1 MATKKTIIQS
11 QSVVFILVILGFI
24 AVVNYLGTKTFLRGD
39 LTETRMYSLSQT
51 SKNMMRKLDDIVNI
65 NVYFSKNLPTEMKLV
80 ESDVRDLLAEYQ
92 AYSGNKL
99 KIKWQDPAESEDI
112 KRRAQELGIR
122 EVQMQT
128 FEKDKVQAINAFMG
142 IAVLYADKKEIMPFI
157 GRDLTNFE
165 YEMTQ
170 SIMKVVRKSTPK
182 VGVLK
187 TDTSAYIPPQIRQQ
201 MRMQQGDQT
210 EEMYKPVFENLKKN
224 YDVETV
230 DISSGQK
237 IDSTIRTLIVPGGEV
252 FTDRKLFEID
262 QFFMNGGN
270 LIVLA
275 DAVKVSFQ
283 YGPMGQPVES
293 RILGLLE
300 HYGARVEKNMVLDA
314 ACGQVQMPQQVQTPF
329 GMMNANVSVPYPY
342 FVRVLKEGFDQK
354 NPAVGSLD
362 APIVMPWASSITLLV
377 GKSDSTAK
385 AAPSQ
390 DVQATV
396 LVKSSKQSWTESGNF
411 NLNPQQDWKP
421 NQAALKQANMVVYL
435 HGTFSSY
442 FAGKTVPPVK
452 ETPDSLGKI
461 TLNAEDQ
468 NRVIK
473 TGNTKGNLVVAGTSN
488 FVTAQNGMP
497 GNLTLLLNIVDW
509 LSQDDNLIQVRT
521 RAIVD
526 RSIRRDDLKKGS
538 AMTGIIR
545 WVNILLMPA
554 LLIMVGL
561 AIYARRREPVTGPGR
576 AAATEKKEETK

>member
-11 QSVVFILVILGFI
+11 QSIVFIVVILGFI
-24 AVVNYLGTKTFLRGD
+24 AVVNYLATTKFLRAD
-39 LTETRMYSLSQT
+39 LTQSKMYSLSAT
-51 SKNMMRKLDDIVNI
+51 SKSMMRKLDDIVNI

-80 ESDVRDLLAEYQ
+80 EADVRDLLAEYQ

-99 KIKWQDPAESEDI
+99 KIKWQDPAESEEV

-128 FEKDKVQAINAFMG
+128 YEKDKVQAINAFMG
-142 IAVLYADKKEIMPFI
+142 IAVLYADKKEILPFI
-157 GRDLTNFE
+157 GRDMTNFE

-187 TDTSAYIPPQIRQQ
+187 TDTSAFIPQQIRMQ
-201 MRMQQGDQT
+201 MRMNQNDAT
-210 EEMYKPVFENLKKN
+210 EEKYKPLFDELKKN
-224 YDVETV
+224 YEVETV

-262 QFFMNGGN
+262 QYFMNGGN

-283 YGPMGQPVES
+283 YGPMGQPVETK
-293 RILGLLE
+293 ILNLME

-314 ACGQVQMPQQVQTPF
+314 ACGQVQIPQQVGPF
-329 GMMNANVSVPYPY
+329 QMNVAAPYPY
-342 FVRVLKEGFDQK
+342 FVRILKEGFDAK

-362 APIVMPWASSITLLV
+362 APIILPWASSITLLV
-377 GKSDSTAK
+377 GKADSSGNAGK
-385 AAPSQ
+385 SQ
-390 DVQATV
+390 DVKGTV
-396 LVKSSKQSWTESGNF
+396 LVKSSKQSWTEAGNF

-421 NQAALKQANMVVYL
+421 NPASLKTNNMVVYL
-435 HGTFSSY
+435 HGSFSSY
-442 FAGKTVPPVK
+442 FTGKSVPPVK

-468 NRVIK
+468 NRVIR
-473 TGNTKGNLVVAGTSN
+473 TNAAKGNLVVAGTSN

-497 GNLTLLLNIVDW
+497 GNLTLLINLVDW

-521 RAIVD
+521 RAIID

-538 AMTGIIR
+538 AMPGIIR
-545 WVNILLMPA
+545 WINILLMPA
-554 LLIMVGL
+554 LLILAGL
-561 AIYARRREPVTGPGR
+561 AIYARRREPVAGPGR
-576 AAATEKKEETK
+576 STTAEKKEEAK